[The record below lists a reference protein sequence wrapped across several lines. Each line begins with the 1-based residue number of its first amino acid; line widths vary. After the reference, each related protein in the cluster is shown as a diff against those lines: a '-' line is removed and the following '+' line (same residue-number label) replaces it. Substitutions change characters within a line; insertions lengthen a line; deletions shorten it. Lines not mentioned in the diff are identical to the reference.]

1 MDTPNGQL
9 TAYDVQSAARDVW
22 HYVKNAFFDF
32 LLLMNNARKNKGLST
47 EFVNTGALL
56 LYICVTS
63 DTQTTF
69 FSNLRSN
76 PPSQSKALHDRLIL

>member
-32 LLLMNNARKNKGLST
+32 LLLMNNARKKQRS
-47 EFVNTGALL
+47 VNRVREHGSITS
-56 LYICVTS
+56 LYLCHVGYT
-63 DTQTTF
+63 DHVLFKLT
-69 FSNLRSN
+69 
-76 PPSQSKALHDRLIL
+76 

>member
-32 LLLMNNARKNKGLST
+32 LLLMNNARKKQRS
-47 EFVNTGALL
+47 VNSEHGVLP
-56 LYICVTS
+56 LYICITS
-63 DTQTTF
+63 DTQTVLF
-69 FSNLRSN
+69 LNLRCN
-76 PPSQSKALHDRLIL
+76 LPSHSEALHDR

>member
-32 LLLMNNARKNKGLST
+32 LLLMNNARKKQRS
-47 EFVNTGALL
+47 VNSEHGSITPLNLCHVG
-56 LYICVTS
+56 YS
-63 DTQTTF
+63 DRVVFKLT
-69 FSNLRSN
+69 L
-76 PPSQSKALHDRLIL
+76 

>member
-32 LLLMNNARKNKGLST
+32 LLLMNNARKKQ
-47 EFVNTGALL
+47 V
-56 LYICVTS
+56 C
-63 DTQTTF
+63 Q
-69 FSNLRSN
+69 
-76 PPSQSKALHDRLIL
+76 Q